1 MRAPI
6 QGPEHRRRDHDD
18 EGHGQ
23 GDGAITGARIEMTV
37 QASITMTPRGDRRSL
52 EELPKEST
60 PIGPEG
66 VRRAPVRVR
75 RGVRQCRHRLSG
87 PETRD
92 SSPVS

>member
-1 MRAPI
+1 M
-6 QGPEHRRRDHDD
+6 GSC
-18 EGHGQ
+18 
-23 GDGAITGARIEMTV
+23 GAITGASIEMTV
-37 QASITMTPRGDRRSL
+37 QASITMTPRGDRRLL

-60 PIGPEG
+60 PIGPEV

-75 RGVRQCRHRLSG
+75 RGVRQCRHRLSV